1 MGPPI
6 YMCYAPE
13 NEKEDFDLGVL
24 GFAHINIFITIY
36 GEEELNLRVL
46 GRGRRRANSDFISFY
61 IILLKKIKGKSL
73 SYAILGDLFNIL
85 NHFI

>member
-36 GEEELNLRVL
+36 DKE
-46 GRGRRRANSDFISFY
+46 
-61 IILLKKIKGKSL
+61 
-73 SYAILGDLFNIL
+73 DLEI
-85 NHFI
+85 